1 MLVSLKVKNL
11 ALISNLEIEFG
22 ERLNI
27 LSGETGA
34 GKSIIVDS
42 LMLLLGGKYDKTML
56 KFGEESGFVEG
67 VFSSPNVD
75 KLLSE
80 AGLDQDDIIIVSRKF
95 MSDGKNEIRVNGK
108 TFSLLM
114 LRNFMSRL
122 VDIYGQNEFQ
132 SLLKVTEQRRILDY
146 CLRNELEEK
155 LKRLSDN
162 YYKYKLILKN
172 MSELGDAEERA
183 RNIDLLT
190 YQIKEIES
198 SKVTDGEED
207 ELVSRRKVIMASER
221 IKDALVTALNAIEG
235 EDNGAMNPLNE
246 ALRSVTSLSGYKDEY
261 AVLAERVKSAIIE
274 LDDINETLRDELEK
288 SSFDEDELE
297 NLEKRLE
304 FVRSIKRKYGN
315 YADMGKYLTK
325 IKAEVDRLTNG
336 ADEYEY
342 LQKQANDLIETL
354 QAECAEVTKIRR
366 DGAKRIE
373 AEIIKQLSEL
383 GMEKSRF
390 EVRFDETSTD
400 FLSVLSPTGVD
411 KFEFYLSPNPGQP
424 LLPLAKII
432 SGGEMSRFMLSL
444 KIITS
449 TLDSIET
456 MIFDEID
463 TGISGVVGRSVAQ
476 KLATLSKNH
485 QVLCVTHLPQIAA
498 MADSHYFID
507 KQTVGG
513 ETATRVTLLDRN
525 GSIEEISRLSGA
537 KDISSSS
544 RRNAEEMKVWSD
556 NFKLSDKV

>member
-1 MLVSLKVKNL
+1 MLTNLKVKNL
-11 ALISNLEIEFG
+11 ALISNLEVEFG

-56 KFGEESGFVEG
+56 KYGAESGFVEG
-67 VFSSPNVD
+67 VFNSPNAG
-75 KLLSE
+75 KLLSD
-80 AGLDQDDIIIVSRKF
+80 AGLEEDDIIIVSRKF
-95 MSDGKNEIRVNGK
+95 LSDGKNEIRVNGK
-108 TFSLLM
+108 SFSQLM
-114 LRNFMSRL
+114 LKNFMSRL

-132 SLLKVTEQRRILDY
+132 SLLKVSEQRRILDY
-146 CLRNELEEK
+146 CLRAELETK
-155 LKRLSDN
+155 LKTLSDN
-162 YYKYKLILKN
+162 YYKYKLVLKN
-172 MSELGDAEERA
+172 MTELGDAEERA
-183 RNIDLLT
+183 RNIDLYT

-221 IKDALVTALNAIEG
+221 IKDALVSALNAIEG
-235 EDNGAMNPLNE
+235 EDGGALNPLND
-246 ALRSVTSLSGYKDEY
+246 AHKSMSSLAGYKEEY
-261 AVLAERVKSAIIE
+261 SVLAERVNSAVIE
-274 LDDINETLRDELEK
+274 LDDIAETLRDELEK

-297 NLEKRLE
+297 KLEKRLE
-304 FVRSIKRKYGN
+304 FVRSIKRKYGSF
-315 YADMGKYLTK
+315 ADMGKFLAK
-325 IKAEVDRLTNG
+325 IKAEVHRLENG
-336 ADEYEY
+336 ADEYEN
-342 LQKQANDLIETL
+342 LKKQANELVAQL
-354 QAECAEVTKIRR
+354 KVECEEVTRIRR
-366 DGAKRIE
+366 EGAKRIE
-373 AEIIKQLSEL
+373 LEIIKQLSEL

-390 EVRFDETSTD
+390 EVRFEESQGD
-400 FLSVLSPTGVD
+400 FLSLLTPSGVD

-449 TLDSIET
+449 TLDGIET

-507 KQTVGG
+507 KQTVGE

-525 GSIEEISRLSGA
+525 GSIDEISRLSGA

-556 NFKLSDKV
+556 NYKAAK